1 MANRHSNDKHE
12 LETVDKSRKET
23 EPEYYVMKATD
34 NVSTIVSKLK
44 VSQEEFCKN
53 NGLEH
58 IGMVRFGRK
67 YRIN

>member
-1 MANRHSNDKHE
+1 MANRRSNDKHE
-12 LETVDKSRKET
+12 LNSIGKPRKET
-23 EPEYYVMKATD
+23 EAEYYVMKPTD
-34 NVSTIVSKLK
+34 NVSTIVSRLK

-67 YRIN
+67 YKIN

>member
-1 MANRHSNDKHE
+1 MANIRSNDKYE
-12 LETVDKSRKET
+12 LETAENPRKET
-23 EPEYYVMKATD
+23 EAEYYVMKPTD
-34 NVSTIVSKLK
+34 NVSSIVSRLK

>member
-1 MANRHSNDKHE
+1 MSNRRYNDKHE
-12 LETVDKSRKET
+12 ECAVEKKEKEF
-23 EPEYYVMKATD
+23 EPEYYVMRPTD
-34 NVSTIVSKLK
+34 NVATIVAKLK

-53 NGLEH
+53 NDLEH